1 MRANK
6 HSMAKNKL
14 LLLITFCFIISSQ
27 SLNAIEL
34 SVVKEEH
41 QLSLKITD
49 IRYPSEL
56 LSTEINSGLQ
66 SRFYSI
72 ISFKKGD
79 EVYRR
84 CSYSLNVTYDL
95 WDEHYRIEKVDD
107 YGLISLWNI
116 TDVQEV
122 YSLLKNQEIKCP
134 LSTMQA
140 KNNIRITAQVFVNP
154 VEHKRIEK
162 IKSWI
167 NSSQGHKAKSESNV
181 IHASENRSY
190 SRIINI
196 NGKAVK
202 SIMKGKNTTVRPRF
216 EKLFDKILS
225 QYSGPSDIVSL
236 WKSEII
242 TKTIKRQ
249 QVNNEK

>member
-1 MRANK
+1 
-6 HSMAKNKL
+6 MAKFKSL
-14 LLLITFCFIISSQ
+14 FLITFCIISSSQ
-27 SLNAIEL
+27 ALHAIEL
-34 SVVKEEH
+34 SVIKEEH
-41 QLSLKITD
+41 QLSLEITD
-49 IRYPSEL
+49 IGYPNEL
-56 LSTEINSGLQ
+56 LNTEINSGLQ

-72 ISFKKGD
+72 ISFEKGD
-79 EVYRR
+79 EVFTR

-95 WDEHYRIEKVDD
+95 WDEHYRIEKIDTN
-107 YGLISLWNI
+107 GLISLWNI

-122 YSLLKNQEIKCP
+122 YSLLKNLEIKCP
-134 LSTMQA
+134 LSAIQA

-167 NSSQGHKAKSESNV
+167 NSSQGHKANSESNV
-181 IHASENRSY
+181 NHASESRSY

-196 NGKAVK
+196 DGKAVK
-202 SIMKGKNTTVRPRF
+202 SIMLGENTTTRPRF

-236 WKSEII
+236 WKSTII

-249 QVNNEK
+249 QANNEK

>member
-14 LLLITFCFIISSQ
+14 LLLIKFCFIISSQ

-79 EVYRR
+79 EVFSR

-95 WDEHYRIEKVDD
+95 WDEHYRIEKIDTH
-107 YGLISLWNI
+107 GLISLWNI

-122 YSLLKNQEIKCP
+122 YNMLKNLEIKCP
-134 LSTMQA
+134 LSAVQA
-140 KNNIRITAQVFVNP
+140 QNNIRVTAQVFVNP

-167 NSSQGHKAKSESNV
+167 NSSQGHKANSKSSV
-181 IHASENRSY
+181 THASEDRSY
-190 SRIINI
+190 NRIINI
-196 NGKAVK
+196 DGKAVK
-202 SIMKGKNTTVRPRF
+202 SIMQGKNTTSRPRF

-236 WKSEII
+236 WKSTVI
-242 TKTIKRQ
+242 TKTVKREQ
-249 QVNNEK
+249 ANNEK